1 MKAFRW
7 WETDNHPSFP
17 LKFQLTPVGSHLS
30 LLSHFLSIFHSQLPA
45 LLTSS
50 QHQVKEHRLYINLSI
65 LRKRRKWQPTPIF
78 LHGEF
83 HGQGSLAGYSLWGH
97 KESNTTEQLTQRHT
111 YSAHHRGSA
120 EQTRGSEDQRV
131 SGGVQAHFSQRLW
144 GTGPGTSSD
153 PRSLQILE
161 AALRECLR
169 VGDGERK
176 VGAWIQGS
184 HHPLIGTT
192 CQTYCPIGPGCWL
205 GRWLLSHRPSSLLL
219 VPTHG
224 FFWHVWE
231 QLLGREKTFRNT
243 LVFKS
248 QFFTELL
255 NAIYKSYSMNR
266 SSQF

>member
-1 MKAFRW
+1 MQETWVRSLG
-7 WETDNHPSFP
+7 WEDP
-17 LKFQLTPVGSHLS
+17 LEKGMAT
-30 LLSHFLSIFHSQLPA
+30 HS
-45 LLTSS
+45 
-50 QHQVKEHRLYINLSI
+50 SI
-65 LRKRRKWQPTPIF
+65 LAWRIPWT
-78 LHGEF
+78 GEP
-83 HGQGSLAGYSLWGH
+83 GGLQSMGS
-97 KESNTTEQLTQRHT
+97 
-111 YSAHHRGSA
+111 
-120 EQTRGSEDQRV
+120 QRV
-131 SGGVQAHFSQRLW
+131 KHNWATNTETHVFCPPQRQRQADERLWRPEGVGGVQAHFSQRLW

-205 GRWLLSHRPSSLLL
+205 GRWLPSHRPSSPLL